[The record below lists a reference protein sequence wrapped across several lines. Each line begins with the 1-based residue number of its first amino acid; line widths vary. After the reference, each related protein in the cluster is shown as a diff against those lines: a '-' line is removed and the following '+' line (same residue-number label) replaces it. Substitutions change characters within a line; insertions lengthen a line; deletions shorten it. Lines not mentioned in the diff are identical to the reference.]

1 MDPYPPY
8 PPTAVSY
15 RIHIANSLPLFIMEL
30 SPPPS
35 PAGLSGSRGAT
46 VEEEAATAESVV
58 GVGVAGAGEEVAG
71 AAGAGEE
78 ADPDLASQGLGRGGS
93 DDMKS
98 AGARWELE

>member
-1 MDPYPPY
+1 
-8 PPTAVSY
+8 
-15 RIHIANSLPLFIMEL
+15 MEL

-46 VEEEAATAESVV
+46 VEEDAATAESVV
-58 GVGVAGAGEEVAG
+58 VVAGAGEEVAG

-78 ADPDLASQGLGRGGS
+78 ADPDLASQGLGLGGS

-98 AGARWELE
+98 A

>member
-1 MDPYPPY
+1 
-8 PPTAVSY
+8 
-15 RIHIANSLPLFIMEL
+15 MEL

-46 VEEEAATAESVV
+46 VEEDAATAESVV
-58 GVGVAGAGEEVAG
+58 VVVAGAGDEVAG

-78 ADPDLASQGLGRGGS
+78 ADPDLASQGLGLGGS

-98 AGARWELE
+98 AGARSGVGSRRVKSGECALYGLCVA